1 MNVSFGKIRCFKE
14 NNPYIN
20 NTVANFQR
28 SAMNYAQ
35 RAFDPHE
42 KIPFRYGCDEITG
55 LEYSL
60 AEALEK
66 KKNADVYIIAKR
78 NGNVELRVVKK
89 IEGND
94 GTQKTYIPCESYE
107 NKLSVEINP
116 MQPLNRLK
124 DKFRKFARRCEYY
137 LLSGEN
143 KINKKKE
150 AEIRASLEVNE

>member
-1 MNVSFGKIRCFKE
+1 MNVSFGKLRLLAE
-14 NNPYIN
+14 SNPSQNRVI
-20 NTVANFQR
+20 TSTQR

-42 KIPFRYGCDEITG
+42 KIPFRYGCDERTG

-78 NGNVELRVVKK
+78 NGNVELRVVKTV
-89 IEGND
+89 EGKD
-94 GTQKTYIPCESYE
+94 GKTKTYIPCESYE
-107 NKLSVEINP
+107 NKLLTEINP
-116 MQPLNRLK
+116 MQPLNRLQ

-137 LLSGEN
+137 LLNGES

-150 AEIRASLEVNE
+150 AEIRASLDVSE